1 MSTPLAPP
9 YPTTVLYSN
18 GCIIHP
24 MAGNKMAGNK
34 NRTAN
39 GYQHHDDDDDDDK
52 MTGIISMTLT
62 GMTKY
67 SHGPTNGLFT
77 PKGKMT
83 PPSLN
88 MCTNNHRHLLPT
100 KGTQQL
106 QQWQLQ
112 LITANPKGKLHKW
125 TKIS

>member
-1 MSTPLAPP
+1 
-9 YPTTVLYSN
+9 
-18 GCIIHP
+18 
-24 MAGNKMAGNK
+24 
-34 NRTAN
+34 
-39 GYQHHDDDDDDDK
+39 
-52 MTGIISMTLT
+52 MTLT

-88 MCTNNHRHLLPT
+88 MHTNNHRHLLPT

-112 LITANPKGKLHKW
+112 LITANPKGKLNKW
-125 TKIS
+125 TKSLDNGSIGLSTGLGTALWQPMPATQTMETTHSDKTKGKTQTGC